1 MAVQVQFC
9 WIKLQQL

>member
-9 WIKLQQL
+9 WIELQQL

>member
-9 WIKLQQL
+9 WIELQQ